1 MSLDVD
7 TKVEDG
13 YLLVT
18 VSGSHDLEVAK
29 GLFGRVFSECVRH
42 KLTGILFDVR
52 KLEGDIPLVDRYAF
66 GEFLGSQQQPAI
78 RMSFLASEAQF
89 WSDKFL
95 ETVAVNRG
103 AAVRTTMDP
112 VKARDWAMG
121 SETAG

>member
-1 MSLDVD
+1 MSLEVD
-7 TKVEDG
+7 IKVEDG

-18 VSGSHDLEVAK
+18 VSGSHDLEMAK
-29 GLFGRVFSECVRH
+29 DLFGRIFGECLRH

-52 KLEGDIPLVDRYAF
+52 ELQGDIPLVDRYAF
-66 GEFLGSQQQPAI
+66 GEFLGSQQQPTI

-112 VKARDWAMG
+112 AEAVAWAIG
-121 SETAG
+121 SEPAE